1 MIDNLYNEESA
12 GHQSDRSGWVL
23 LKNEVGNSQE
33 SGQRRQL
40 PRGVSESTCNDL
52 MNMAPVCLFGDTE
65 MMMSKC

>member
-1 MIDNLYNEESA
+1 MTGNLYNEESA

-23 LKNEVGNSQE
+23 LTNEVGSSQE

-40 PRGVSESTCNDL
+40 PRAVSGSTCNEL
-52 MNMAPVCLFGDTE
+52 MIMAPVFLFGDIE